1 MQKLAENTK
10 KNIGH
15 DDIVLSGVGE
25 GKCLYSFFKKPL
37 FHHFWA
43 LLLLDRLTHIDE
55 VLGH

>member
-15 DDIVLSGVGE
+15 DDIVLSGGGGE
-25 GKCLYSFFKKPL
+25 GKFLKKTL

-43 LLLLDRLTHIDE
+43 LLLLDRLSHIDE